1 MVKGGKKKKQGGIE
15 YQKGLCRGAVY
26 RILENIMLNGK

>member
-1 MVKGGKKKKQGGIE
+1 MVKEKKKQGGIE